1 MAKELA
7 HFKNFAKLKDTQVA
21 FNDITVIAGKPGTGK
36 SYVMKFQY
44 AYDETVSSINNGA
57 YKMHYALMNDG
68 GKEQHFFNMIK
79 PLVEAQMDETL
90 NKLLDDNNYIQA
102 EELFNI
108 KLKKILENNSE
119 DKAFLEAFHQSLQKF
134 SKRQKKSLEATEEEK
149 FHFIFRNIL
158 ESIFTSLDQIDTEFL
173 YENNKLAINYND
185 GELKLSKLDIQ
196 KSCENAI
203 FVETPLIIEFEKF
216 LPSERFKT
224 PYHIDSLLQE
234 LNKTDFSFTSD
245 EISNFINEFKK
256 STQKIVNGNISKGTH
271 GFSFESDNGKTYD
284 IVNASS
290 GTKSIGLLQYLVT
303 NKALKKGSVLYWEE
317 PEVHLHPEWQ
327 LKMIELFIELMNAG
341 VKIVFSTHST
351 FMVDSLNALSKKEG
365 FSDRVSFNLF
375 KETDGIVENHILEA
389 DEEWKL
395 IQDELLKS
403 SLEEIMWQYL

>member
-7 HFKNFAKLKDTQVA
+7 HFKNFAKLKDTKVA

-44 AYDETVSSINNGA
+44 AYDETVSSIVSGA
-57 YKMHYALMNDG
+57 YQMHYALMYDG
-68 GKEQHFFNMIK
+68 GEEQRFFSMLK
-79 PLVEAQMDETL
+79 PLVKLEESI
-90 NKLLDDNNYIQA
+90 NKLIEDNNYIKA
-102 EELFNI
+102 EELLQLKINDI
-108 KLKKILENNSE
+108 KKDNPEDLHFLDALHKGLE
-119 DKAFLEAFHQSLQKF
+119 KF
-134 SKRQKKSLEATEEEK
+134 SIRQKKSLKATEDEK

-158 ESIFTSLDQIDTEFL
+158 ESIFTSIDQIDTEFS
-173 YENNKLAINYND
+173 YENNNLKLTYND
-185 GELKLSKLDIQ
+185 NEVKLSKLNIQ
-196 KSCENAI
+196 ESSKNAI

-234 LNKTDFSFTSD
+234 LNKKDFAFTSD
-245 EISNFINEFKK
+245 ETSSFINEFKK
-256 STQKIVNGNISKGTH
+256 SAQKIVNGNISKGTH

-327 LKMIELFIELMNAG
+327 LKMIDLFVELMNAG
-341 VKIVFSTHST
+341 VKIVFSTHSPY
-351 FMVDSLNALSKKEG
+351 MPDYLNAISKRRG
-365 FSDRVSFNLF
+365 FADRVSFNLF
-375 KETDGIVENHILEA
+375 KETKGVVENHIL
-389 DEEWKL
+389 DTEEKWQM
-395 IQDELLKS
+395 IQDELLG
-403 SLEEIMWQYL
+403 SLEEIMWEYV